1 MNTIQ
6 NKGKW
11 NEISA
16 TLNDNFN
23 LIAAELMKLG
33 DAAYKAKGFFNT
45 ADDLVDA
52 YPSSPDG
59 SYAYV
64 GSQAPYTLYKMN
76 NGLWE
81 STTQNVTI
89 EEALDS
95 IFDWSTIPS
104 ADEETRGLMTSAH
117 VNLLNNIKELSETQE
132 IEIDNIKKI
141 IEEGVGGGGGSVTI
155 VDASQITDAAND
167 NKNLSEI
174 NTEMYDRLNDLEK
187 IDPNGGL
194 VRDYKGLKVKAGLG
208 VRASSQGIS
217 VNAGKGL
224 VTNIDDGYISVSAKE
239 KGGIDVTSDGL
250 SVSVGEGLSISEKN
264 QVTVNL
270 GTGLM
275 LLEDNDI
282 VLNISK
288 GLTFSDKGALTIST
302 SKGLST
308 NEDGSIGI
316 ALANNSGLEF
326 EGDNIRIN
334 EDIVNLPS
342 LLDEAIETL
351 GAEDEAINKRIDS
364 LESGS
369 VNLKPQSNKI
379 YDSVN
384 GDTYNDATA
393 ESNVYVYKGAPQSS
407 GSISNDVLADVNI
420 QTYANVIDIV
430 GKSWGTKDW
439 NTRARL
445 KPATSGAAGVMSAD
459 QCKKLESLQI
469 TSSVFYNKNQD
480 KVIASESPIFV
491 KTSLKVTDYF
501 GYEKTL
507 NGISMAVGSGL
518 VVSTQSS
525 YRDENDEHI
534 AYPLKVYIEDSGPFS
549 FDDIGK
555 LCLNIST
562 GLKLN
567 SGSIML
573 NTSDDFDFDE
583 ETGEMFLNT
592 DLGIGE
598 LKQTINN
605 AQFPLTTAA
614 DGILKLKYGKGLS
627 VDANNGKLYNTL
639 QPQQNK
645 DYSSS
650 TPINNDVTSS
660 DEKYVYKGAP
670 QSYGSIS
677 NDVLAD
683 VNIQTYANAIDIVG
697 KSWGTKDW
705 NTRAR
710 LKPASAGAAGLIS
723 AEQFSNIIFKSKLG
737 NAMTFD
743 SATDTVTLKISSSIQ
758 FVSYTPPT
766 IQDSPLF
773 VATKW
778 KVNDTDQDDMSAS
791 GLGFLFGRGLF
802 LDKSDQGTGTGELNA
817 YPLSVKL
824 GKGLSFSGGDNI
836 NVEVGTGLQILDN
849 NEIVVHTANGLIV
862 TKDGIAID
870 TKITDDI
877 KYNLDLI
884 GELEY
889 KYSELEGTVGE
900 LENRKLETEGKSI
913 VITDEGKIKLKFSG
927 TKGLAEDDYGLK
939 VAVDDNYFKF
949 NDKGL
954 IQISTDLGLSDSI
967 QTVNDRITDVEDGA
981 EASIGDLSKRLDDIE
996 TYGSRLDT
1004 LEGSVSGFTNQIS
1017 SLQTAD
1023 TRIDGVLT
1031 EHGKSIASNTT
1042 SITSLR
1048 TSKQNKLNTGDGIS
1062 ISHQDVI
1069 SVKIGSGLFL
1079 DNDGNLSATVDARVE
1094 ENATEIAD
1102 IKKGLD
1108 AHTQSI
1114 TGLLTQNRNIT
1125 TSISTLN
1132 TNLTELQSTVT
1143 TNKEASD
1150 TSIASI
1156 NKTLEEVVG
1165 KNKAQDGTIKTNT
1178 DSITTLSSTQT
1189 TQGQNITQLMNTVNN
1204 VSFPLS
1210 TATDGVLKLKYGGSL
1225 GKTDVG
1231 TLVVKISTKKGV
1243 FEDADGLHIGIDG
1256 EYFKFAESGEL
1267 QMSTDF
1273 NSASLYSQ
1281 LTSVKSDV
1289 SSVKSDVS
1297 SLKNNQLGYDGSS
1310 LNKSSDN
1317 KLYVQENGLIDNGV
1331 VGLNLCLGT
1340 TMIRNS
1346 SAWSYSDDNLS
1357 SPLYVSTHARNNP
1370 NGSASGLGIAIGGS
1384 IKLGT
1389 SETFKGQTVS
1399 PIEVK
1404 TGEGL
1409 TYNSNGAVS
1418 VHVGQTFRKV
1428 GYSENDE
1435 GETELDVQVYGSASP
1450 FIVSSVEN
1458 RETINGTIVNGFG
1471 IALGEGLGIDRS
1483 DHIYIND
1490 KEVGFLTIAVGAG
1503 LKLEDGRLK
1512 IDENYIKSLIN
1523 G

>member
-1 MNTIQ
+1 
-6 NKGKW
+6 
-11 NEISA
+11 
-16 TLNDNFN
+16 
-23 LIAAELMKLG
+23 
-33 DAAYKAKGFFNT
+33 
-45 ADDLVDA
+45 
-52 YPSSPDG
+52 
-59 SYAYV
+59 
-64 GSQAPYTLYKMN
+64 
-76 NGLWE
+76 
-81 STTQNVTI
+81 
-89 EEALDS
+89 
-95 IFDWSTIPS
+95 
-104 ADEETRGLMTSAH
+104 
-117 VNLLNNIKELSETQE
+117 LNNIKAISEEQE
-132 IEIDNIKKI
+132 VEIDNIKKI

-393 ESNVYVYKGAPQSS
+393 ESNVYVYKGAPQNA
-407 GSISNDVLADVNI
+407 GSISNDVTADVNI
-420 QTYANVIDIV
+420 QTHANAIDIV
-430 GKSWGTKDW
+430 CKSWGTKDW

-549 FDDIGK
+549 FDDLGK

-670 QSYGSIS
+670 QSSGSIS

-710 LKPASAGAAGLIS
+710 LIPATTSAAGIM
-723 AEQFSNIIFKSKLG
+723 SNTQCQRLENAIINENIG
-737 NAMTFD
+737 NGLTKD
-743 SATDTVTLKISSSIQ
+743 STTNLLSINVGSSMQTVG
-758 FVSYTPPT
+758 YTPPST
-766 IQDSPLF
+766 YASPIYLTSSWQWTEGD
-773 VATKW
+773 AIPIL
-778 KVNDTDQDDMSAS
+778 D
-791 GLGFLFGRGLF
+791 GLGFLFGKGLF
-802 LDKSDQGTGTGELNA
+802 IDTETDKVTEPLGA

-900 LENRKLETEGKSI
+900 LENRKLETEGNSI
-913 VITDEGKIKLKFSG
+913 VITNEGKIKLKFSG
-927 TKGLAEDDYGLK
+927 TKGLAEDDNGLK

-954 IQISTDLGLSDSI
+954 LQISTDLGLSDSI
-967 QTVNDRITDVEDGA
+967 QAVNDRITDVEDGA

-1017 SLQTAD
+1017 SLQAAD

-1108 AHTQSI
+1108 AHTKSI
-1114 TGLLTQNRNIT
+1114 TGLLTQDRNIT

-1256 EYFKFAESGEL
+1256 EYFKFAESGAL

-1281 LTSVKSDV
+1281 LTSVKSEV

-1435 GETELDVQVYGSASP
+1435 GETEMDVQVYGSASP

-1512 IDENYIKSLIN
+1512 IDENYIKNLIN
-1523 G
+1523 T